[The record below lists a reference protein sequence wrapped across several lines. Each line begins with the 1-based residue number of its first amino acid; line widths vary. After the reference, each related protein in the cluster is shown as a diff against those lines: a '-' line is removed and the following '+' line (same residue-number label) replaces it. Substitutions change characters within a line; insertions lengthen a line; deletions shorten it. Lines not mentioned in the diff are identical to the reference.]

1 MKIELKDFQDDAVE
15 QLIKKLNPAKREV
28 AEGGDHQAVI
38 LAAPTG
44 SGKTVITAALIEE
57 ILTGSD
63 RFPAEPDAVFLW
75 LSDQPVLNEQ
85 SKKRIASA
93 STKLGNS
100 DLVIVDTDFD
110 REMFAGGKVYFI
122 NTQKL
127 GKDRLLTTGRGD
139 RRTYTIWE
147 TISNTAKAKADRF
160 YLIID
165 EAHRGTKVNRN
176 DESTRQTVMQK
187 FVKGSEGEIPAIDL
201 ILGVSATPQRFQQ
214 LVDGQSNRTPRTCE
228 VNPLDVRASGLLKDR
243 IMVFHPKQDFPTD
256 TDTTMLRAAVLQ
268 WRAMG
273 VQWHKYALA
282 QGIPTVHPALIIQVQ
297 DGSSDGVSRTN
308 LDEVIATIEKETGPI
323 DPAEIAHCFEHDAP
337 LSAHGVLIRKI
348 DPSRIQEETSIK
360 FVLFKMALTTGW
372 DCPRA
377 EVMMSFRTAQDDTL
391 IAQLIGRMVRT
402 PLARRIEGSEILNSV
417 TLYLPHYDAEG
428 LTRVVNHL
436 KQGDPME
443 LPPTDVEDGAT
454 MVTFKRD
461 ASMAEVFDALSGLP
475 TYRVECVRKVSNTR
489 RLMALSRLL
498 TTMHEVDMT
507 AWDGSKKLVI
517 DTLDAELARLKKD
530 DPNFD
535 AKVKGS
541 GQITLNAVIVE
552 QGTWKEIQGQTI
564 TVPLDEKNID
574 DLFNRAGQRLGEGLH
589 LDYWQTHYDQDEAAE
604 MPSRSRLELFLML
617 QDEKTWKTLESVCGA
632 RCEALVKR
640 HKAAIK
646 KLTTAEQEE
655 YNKVNEIAKDPEALS
670 FLPPA
675 EMMLS
680 VDPSDPE
687 LRRYDDHLY
696 VDTNGR
702 FVAKLNTWEHPV
714 IEAEIARADVVGW
727 LRNVPRKP
735 WALSL
740 PYEMGGKVLPMY
752 PDFLVVRTE
761 GAGLVV
767 DILEPHSPAL
777 TDGYAKAK
785 GLAKFAADHR
795 MDFGRIEVIRLVG
808 QVIHRLDLMNATNR
822 KRVLSVDSN
831 AALDLIFGVANE

>member
-1 MKIELKDFQDDAVE
+1 MKLELKDFQEVAVD
-15 QLIKKLNPAKREV
+15 QLISKLKPAKREV
-28 AEGGDHQAVI
+28 SEGGDHQAVI

-63 RFPAEPDAVFLW
+63 RFTAEPDAVFLW

-93 STKLGNS
+93 STKLGNN
-100 DLVIVDTDFD
+100 DLVIVDSDFD
-110 REMFAGGKVYFI
+110 REIFTGGKVYFI

-127 GKDRLLTTGRGD
+127 GKDKLLTSGRGD
-139 RRTYTIWE
+139 KRTYTIWE
-147 TISNTAKAKADRF
+147 TISNTAQAKADRF

-165 EAHRGTKVNRN
+165 EAHRGTKVSKS

-187 FVKGSEGEIPAIDL
+187 FVRGSEGEIPAIDL

-214 LVDGQSNRTPRTCE
+214 LVAGQNNRTPRQCE

-243 IMVFHPKQDFPTD
+243 IMVFHPSEAFP
-256 TDTTMLRAAVLQ
+256 TDTTMLRAAVQQ

-273 VQWHKYALA
+273 TKWREYTQA

-348 DPSRIQEETSIK
+348 DPSRIQEETNVK

-417 TLYLPHYDAEG
+417 TLYLPHYDKEG
-428 LTRVVNHL
+428 LRRVVNHL

-443 LPPTDVEDGAT
+443 LPPTDVEDGT
-454 MVTFKRD
+454 KMVTFKQATSMED
-461 ASMAEVFDALSGLP
+461 AFEVLVGLP
-475 TYRVECVRKVSNTR
+475 TYRVERIRKVSNTR

-498 TTMHEVDMT
+498 TTLHDVDKT
-507 AWDGSKKLVI
+507 AWDDSKKLVI
-517 DTLDAELARLKKD
+517 DTLDGELARLKKD
-530 DPNFD
+530 DSDFD

-541 GQITLNAVIVE
+541 GQITLSAVIVE
-552 QGTWKEIQGQTI
+552 QGTWKEIDGQTI

-574 DLFNRAGQRLGEGLH
+574 ELFNRAGQRLGEGLH
-589 LDYWQTHYDQDEAAE
+589 LDYWQTHYDQDEADE

-617 QDEKTWKTLESVCGA
+617 QDEKTWKKLESVCGD
-632 RCEALVKR
+632 RCETLLNQN
-640 HKAAIK
+640 KAAIR

-655 YNKVNEIAKDPEALS
+655 YNKVQEIAKEAEALS

-675 EMMLS
+675 EIMQS
-680 VDPSDPE
+680 VDAGDPAY
-687 LRRYDDHLY
+687 RTYSRHLY
-696 VDTNGR
+696 VDADGHYTT
-702 FVAKLNTWEHPV
+702 VLNTWEHPV
-714 IEAEIARADVVGW
+714 IEAEIADKSVIGW

-740 PYEMGGKVLPMY
+740 PYEMGGVVMPMY
-752 PDFLVVRTE
+752 PDFLVVRRY

-767 DILEPHSPAL
+767 DILEPHSPSL
-777 TDGYAKAK
+777 TDSYAKAK
-785 GLAKFAADHR
+785 GLAQFAAKHP
-795 MDFGRIEVIRLVG
+795 MSFGRIEMIRVVG
-808 QVIHRLDLMNATNR
+808 KGIKRLDFLDISIR
-822 KRVLSVDSN
+822 KKVLAVDSN
-831 AALDLIFGVANE
+831 AALDLIFGIANE

>member
-1 MKIELKDFQDDAVE
+1 MKIELKDFQDDAVG

-57 ILTGSD
+57 ILIGSD
-63 RFPAEPDAVFLW
+63 RFAAEPDAVFLW

-127 GKDRLLTTGRGD
+127 GKDKLLTSGRGD
-139 RRTYTIWE
+139 KRTHTIWE

-165 EAHRGTKVNRN
+165 EAHRGTKVSRT
-176 DESTRQTVMQK
+176 DETTRQTVMQK

-214 LVDGQSNRTPRTCE
+214 LIDGQSNRTPRKCE

-243 IMVFHPKQDFPTD
+243 IMVFHPSEAFP

-273 VQWHKYALA
+273 AQWHEYAQA

-337 LSAHGVLIRKI
+337 LVAHGVLIRKI
-348 DPSRIQEETSIK
+348 DPSRIQEETNIK

-417 TLYLPHYDAEG
+417 TLYLPHYDKEG
-428 LTRVVNHL
+428 LKRVVNHL

-443 LPPTDVEDGAT
+443 LPPTDVEDGAK
-454 MVTFKRD
+454 MVTFKQATGMD
-461 ASMAEVFDALSGLP
+461 EAFEVLKGLP
-475 TYRVECVRKVSNTR
+475 TYRVERIRKVSNTR

-498 TTMHEVDMT
+498 TTLHDVDKT

-517 DTLDAELARLKKD
+517 DTLDGELARLKKD
-530 DPNFD
+530 DSNFD

-552 QGTWKEIQGQTI
+552 QGTWKEIDGQTI

-589 LDYWQTHYDQDEAAE
+589 LDYWQTHYDQDEADE

-617 QDEKTWKTLESVCGA
+617 QDEKTWKKLESVCGD
-632 RCEALVKR
+632 RCEALLKQN
-640 HKAAIK
+640 KAAIK

-655 YNKVNEIAKDPEALS
+655 YNKVQEIAKEAEALS

-675 EMMLS
+675 EIMQS
-680 VDPSDPE
+680 VDAGDPAF
-687 LRRYDDHLY
+687 RAYSRHLY
-696 VDTNGR
+696 VDAAGDYTA
-702 FVAKLNTWEHPV
+702 VLNTWEHPV
-714 IEAEIARADVVGW
+714 IEAEIADKNVVGW

-740 PYEMGGKVLPMY
+740 PYEMGGVVMPMF
-752 PDFLVVRTE
+752 PDFLTVRRD

-767 DILEPHSPAL
+767 DILEPHSPSL
-777 TDGYAKAK
+777 TDSYAKAK
-785 GLAKFAADHR
+785 GLAQFAAKHA
-795 MDFGRIEVIRLVG
+795 MSFGRIEMIRVVG
-808 QVIHRLDLMNATNR
+808 KEIKRLDLMDVANR
-822 KRVLSVDSN
+822 KRVLAVDSN
-831 AALDLIFGVANE
+831 AALDILFGIANE

>member
-1 MKIELKDFQDDAVE
+1 MKLELKDFQDDAVE
-15 QLIKKLNPAKREV
+15 QLIKRLKQAKREIV
-28 AEGGDHQAVI
+28 EDSEHQAVI

-100 DLVIVDTDFD
+100 DLVIVDSDFD
-110 REMFAGGKVYFI
+110 CEMFAGGKVYFI

-127 GKDRLLTTGRGD
+127 GKDKLLTTGQGD
-139 RRTYTIWE
+139 KRAYTIWE
-147 TISNTAKAKADRF
+147 TIRNTAETKVDQF

-165 EAHRGTKVNRN
+165 EAHRGTKVSRT
-176 DESTRQTVMQK
+176 DETARQTVMQK
-187 FVKGSEGEIPAIDL
+187 FVNGSEGEIPAIDL
-201 ILGVSATPQRFQQ
+201 ILGVSATPQRFQK
-214 LVDGQSNRTPRTCE
+214 LIDGQSNRTPRKCE

-243 IMVFHPKQDFPTD
+243 IMVFHPTEAFP
-256 TDTTMLRAAVLQ
+256 TDTTMLRAAVQQ

-273 VQWHKYALA
+273 VQWHDYAQA
-282 QGIPTVHPALIIQVQ
+282 QGLPTVHPALIIQVQ
-297 DGSSDGVSRTN
+297 DGSSDGISRTD

-323 DPAEIAHCFEHDAP
+323 DPSEIAHCFEHDAP
-337 LSAHGVLIRKI
+337 LSAHGVLIRKM
-348 DPSRIQEETSIK
+348 DPSRIQEETNIK

-402 PLARRIEGSEILNSV
+402 PLARRVEGSEMLNSV
-417 TLYLPHYDAEG
+417 SLYLPHYDKDG
-428 LTRVVNHL
+428 LTRVVNYL

-443 LPPTDVEDGAT
+443 LPPTDVEDGAK
-454 MVTFKRD
+454 MVTFKRNTAMD
-461 ASMAEVFDALSGLP
+461 ADFEALSGLP
-475 TYRVECVRKVSNTR
+475 TYRVERVRKVSNTR

-507 AWDGSKKLVI
+507 AWDDSKKLVI
-517 DTLDAELARLKKD
+517 DTLDAELVRLKMD

-535 AKVKGS
+535 SKVKGS

-552 QGTWKEIQGQTI
+552 QGTWKEIQGKPI

-589 LDYWQTHYDQDEAAE
+589 LDYWQTHYDQDEADE

-617 QDEKTWKTLESVCGA
+617 QDEKTWKTLESACKV
-632 RCEALVKR
+632 RCEVLLKQN
-640 HKAAIK
+640 KAAIK
-646 KLTTAEQEE
+646 KLTTAEREE
-655 YNKVNEIAKDPEALS
+655 YNKVQEVAKDPEALS

-675 EMMLS
+675 EMMLA
-680 VDPSDPE
+680 VDAKDPAF
-687 LRRYDDHLY
+687 RSYDKHMY
-696 VDTNGR
+696 VDAAGH
-702 FVAKLNTWEHPV
+702 FVAVLNTWEHPV
-714 IEAEIARADVVGW
+714 IKAEIARNDVVGW

-740 PYEMGGKVLPMY
+740 PYEFGGENRPMY
-752 PDFLVVRTE
+752 PDFLVVRKV
-761 GAGLVV
+761 GDDHLV

-777 TDGYAKAK
+777 TDSYAKAK
-785 GLAKFAADHR
+785 GLAQFAAKHA
-795 MDFGRIEVIRLVG
+795 MYFGRIELSRLVG
-808 QVIHRLDLMNATNR
+808 NDIKRLDLMDATNR
-822 KRVLSVDSN
+822 KRVLAVDSN
-831 AALDLIFGVANE
+831 AALDLIFGIANE

>member
-63 RFPAEPDAVFLW
+63 RFTAEPDAVFLW

-100 DLVIVDTDFD
+100 DLVIVDSDFD
-110 REMFAGGKVYFI
+110 RETFAGGKVYFI

-127 GKDRLLTTGRGD
+127 GKDKLLTSGRGD
-139 RRTYTIWE
+139 KRTYTIWE
-147 TISNTAKAKADRF
+147 TISNTAKVKADRF

-176 DESTRQTVMQK
+176 DEATRQTVMQK
-187 FVKGSEGEIPAIDL
+187 FVKGSEGEIPAIGL

-214 LVDGQSNRTPRTCE
+214 LIEGQSNRTPRTCE
-228 VNPLDVRASGLLKDR
+228 VSPLDVRASGLLKDR
-243 IMVFHPKQDFPTD
+243 IMVFHPTEAFP

-268 WRAMG
+268 WRIMG
-273 VQWHKYALA
+273 AQWHEYAQA

-348 DPSRIQEETSIK
+348 DPSRIQEEMNIK

-417 TLYLPHYDAEG
+417 ALYLPHYDKEG

-443 LPPTDVEDGAT
+443 LPPTDVEDGAK

-461 ASMAEVFDALSGLP
+461 ARMAAAFEALTGLP
-475 TYRVECVRKVSNTR
+475 TYRVERVRKVSNTR

-517 DTLDAELARLKKD
+517 DTLDAELVRLKKD

-589 LDYWQTHYDQDEAAE
+589 LDYWQTHYDQDEADE

-617 QDEKTWKTLESVCGA
+617 QDEKTWKALEQVCGA
-632 RCEALVKR
+632 RCEALLKYN
-640 HKAAIK
+640 KTAIR

-655 YNKVNEIAKDPEALS
+655 YNKVQEVAKAPEALA
-670 FLPPA
+670 FLPPV
-675 EMMLS
+675 EMMLA
-680 VDPSDPE
+680 VETKDPAFRS
-687 LRRYDDHLY
+687 YDGHIYIDATGH
-696 VDTNGR
+696 
-702 FVAKLNTWEHPV
+702 FVTVLNTWEHTL
-714 IEAEIARADVVGW
+714 IEEEIARSDVVGW
-727 LRNVPRKP
+727 LRNIPRKP

-740 PYEMGGKVLPMY
+740 PYELGGEILPMY

-761 GAGLVV
+761 GTGHAV
-767 DILEPHSPAL
+767 DVLEPHSPAL
-777 TDGYAKAK
+777 SDSYAKAK
-785 GLAKFAADHR
+785 GLAQFAAKHA
-795 MDFGRIEVIRLVG
+795 MHFGRIELIRLVG
-808 QVIHRLDLMNATNR
+808 RKLKRLDLIDATTR
-822 KRVLSVDSN
+822 RRVLAVDSN
-831 AALDLIFGVANE
+831 AGLDLVFGVAV